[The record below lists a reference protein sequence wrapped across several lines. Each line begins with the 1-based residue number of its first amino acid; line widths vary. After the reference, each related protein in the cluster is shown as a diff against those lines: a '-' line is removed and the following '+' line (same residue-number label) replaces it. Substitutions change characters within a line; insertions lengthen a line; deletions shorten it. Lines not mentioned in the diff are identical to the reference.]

1 MPLGFNLLLWTTHVT
16 DEHWPTIEALA
27 RTGYDGVEVPVFEGD
42 PEHYRALGR
51 RLADLGL
58 ARTVVGVMAE
68 DGNVVAEDKGLRERG
83 QAHLS
88 WLVECSQALDAEVL
102 CGPFHQPLGQF
113 TGAGQTEGEFE
124 RMAEAHRAMADE
136 AARHAPDLKLAVEPL
151 NRFECYVL
159 NTAAQSARLVEA
171 VDRPNYGYLYD
182 TFHFNIE
189 ERDPLSAID
198 ATASA
203 ISHVHI
209 SENDRGTPGRG
220 HIDFA
225 PVFEHLRVNGY
236 DGWLVVEAFG
246 QALPDLAAATRVWRP
261 LFGSERDVYEEGYR
275 LMREGWNGD

>member
-16 DEHWPTIEALA
+16 DAHWPTIEALA
-27 RTGYDGVEVPVFEGD
+27 ATGYDGVEVPVFEGD
-42 PEHYRALGR
+42 PEDYRAIGR

-58 ARTVVGVMAE
+58 RSTVVGVMAE
-68 DGNVVAEDKGLRERG
+68 DGNVVAEDAGLRERG

-88 WLVECSQALDAEVL
+88 WLVECSQALGAEVL

-113 TGAGQTEGEFE
+113 SGAGQTQGEFE

-136 AARHAPDLKLAVEPL
+136 AGDLRLAVEPL

-182 TFHFNIE
+182 TFHANIE
-189 ERDPLSAID
+189 ERDPVGAID
-198 ATASA
+198 ATARHIA
-203 ISHVHI
+203 HVHV

-225 PVFEHLRVNGY
+225 PVFERLAANGY
-236 DGWLVVEAFG
+236 GGWLVVESFG
-246 QALPDLAAATRVWRP
+246 HALPDLAAATKVWRP
-261 LFGSERDVYEEGYR
+261 LFGSEAEVYEEGFK
-275 LMREGWNGD
+275 LMKDGWHGD